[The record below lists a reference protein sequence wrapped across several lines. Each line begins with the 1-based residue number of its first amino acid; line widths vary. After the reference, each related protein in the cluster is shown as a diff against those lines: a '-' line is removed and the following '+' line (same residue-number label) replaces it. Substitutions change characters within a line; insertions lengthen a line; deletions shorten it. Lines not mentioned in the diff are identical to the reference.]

1 MVMKLSKAA
10 RSAALRFK
18 VLADPN
24 RLAIF
29 EMLRAGC
36 DCARGGARR
45 SLSAAAAERTVG
57 EIAARLG
64 IGVPTV
70 SHHLK
75 ELWRA
80 GLIRH
85 ERRGQRVYCS
95 IDEAAV
101 VEITR
106 FFSSGGHGS

>member
-1 MVMKLSKAA
+1 M
-10 RSAALRFK
+10 ALRFK

-36 DCARGGARR
+36 GGGPCGARR

-57 EIAARLG
+57 DIAAQLG

-95 IDEAAV
+95 IEEGAV
-101 VEITR
+101 AEIMS
-106 FFSSGGHGS
+106 FFSNPGGDR

>member
-1 MVMKLSKAA
+1 MKLSKDAETVA
-10 RSAALRFK
+10 RRLKA
-18 VLADPN
+18 LADPN

-29 EMLRAGC
+29 QMLRSSCGRGSRR
-36 DCARGGARR
+36 DGGAGPCAM
-45 SLSAAAAERTVG
+45 SAEAAERTVG
-57 EIAARLG
+57 DIAARLG
-64 IGVPTV
+64 IGASTV

-75 ELWRA
+75 ELWRT

-101 VEITR
+101 GEIMR
-106 FFSSGGHGS
+106 FFSGR